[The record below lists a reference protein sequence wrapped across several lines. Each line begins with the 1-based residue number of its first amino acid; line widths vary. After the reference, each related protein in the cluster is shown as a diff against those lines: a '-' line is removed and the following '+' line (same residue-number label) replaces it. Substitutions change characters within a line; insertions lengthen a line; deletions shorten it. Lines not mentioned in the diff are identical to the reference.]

1 MKEQS
6 AGENQKFLFG
16 ASCPNLLYPISGQN
30 QAGDSLPEVR
40 CFCAVIPAVWNFM
53 KRYDPV
59 RFIQP
64 CLKPIWCVFRHRVSG
79 RSAILCFERFLIA
92 HGFQILDIRLIVLQ
106 RFVCRCGP
114 GIWRG
119 CRRNSCR
126 RWAPSI
132 LSARRPEVL
141 SENVIAVGI

>member
-53 KRYDPV
+53 KKTPFFKEYYDEIKLYFLHTYLYETLYFAKL
-59 RFIQP
+59 RDF
-64 CLKPIWCVFRHRVSG
+64 KPSYAFYKELEKTVLAEVPDYAQSIY
-79 RSAILCFERFLIA
+79 SALIPKQMELYRMI
-92 HGFQILDIRLIVLQ
+92 GE
-106 RFVCRCGP
+106 GMT
-114 GIWRG
+114 
-119 CRRNSCR
+119 
-126 RWAPSI
+126 
-132 LSARRPEVL
+132 EVKFKEYWEQL
-141 SENVIAVGI
+141 

>member
-106 RFVCRCGP
+106 RFVCRCGREFGADVV
-114 GIWRG
+114 GIAAVAG
-119 CRRNSCR
+119 LPVFYRR
-126 RWAPSI
+126 A
-132 LSARRPEVL
+132 PEVL